1 MNIRPL
7 GDKVVV
13 KAQTQEERTAGGIV
27 LPDTAKEK
35 PQQGS
40 VIAVGPGRV
49 LDDGS
54 RAKMP
59 VKKGDTVIYSK
70 YGGNEIKLNGE
81 EYLILDQ
88 ESIYAVR
95 VD

>member
-1 MNIRPL
+1 MKIRPL

-35 PQQGS
+35 PQQGT
-40 VIAVGPGRV
+40 VVAVGPGRV
-49 LDDGS
+49 LDSGG
-54 RAKMP
+54 RAKMA
-59 VKKGDTVIYSK
+59 VKEGDTVIYSK

-88 ESIYAVR
+88 DSIYAVR
-95 VD
+95 VS